1 MARRAA
7 RSGALWGLIFGFF
20 IIVQTH
26 AYTSTYKTQ
35 ASRDQLARAY
45 GSNTAMNALLGSER
59 AVNTVAGF
67 ASWRF
72 VGILSILG
80 SIWGLLTSTR
90 LMRGEEEA
98 GRYDLLLAG
107 QTTRRRAGGQALAGL
122 GAGLLALFVL
132 TALGAIVTGRSPSVG
147 FSLGQCLYFSV
158 TLVAG
163 AAMFLAIGALASQ
176 LASTRRRAAAMA
188 GVVFGVAYALRM
200 VADTNQGL
208 HWLVWLSPLGWVEET
223 RPLTDPNPV
232 ALLPVLVLLIAVT
245 AATLHLA
252 GTRDVGAASL
262 PGRDSSRPHL
272 ALLGGSAG
280 LAVRLMRPVA
290 LGWLFAVAAFAV
302 LIGTTAESSAKD
314 ATGSQGI
321 QQAIGRLGGH
331 GSLVADDLG
340 LDVPDPRAPDRADLG
355 RPDHRDADRGGRR
368 LPGEPPCPSG
378 EPDVVVRRTAGTVLP
393 SPAHGW
399 PAGRD
404 RGLGGRRQPAQR
416 GPFRVAGD
424 GRPEHRPAGALPPRP
439 RRAGARRVAA
449 ADLGSCLRIPGLV
462 VSRRVRGRRGSHQPL
477 ATGHI
482 RLLPHGSRPR
492 RQSRLAGHGGHH
504 RPRDPGSRPRRHPS
518 LPSRPEERMTWC
530 APGLARR
537 DAGYVR
543 ARRRGGVIRD
553 RPYLKRAVRPG
564 LRISD
569 LQALHA
575 EQHRHRILDHDARG
589 FLMILILW

>member
-1 MARRAA
+1 MTATLIERPPRELAPAGRYPGTVLAGQVARRAA
-7 RSGALWGLIFGFF
+7 RSGALWGLVFGLFIF
-20 IIVQTH
+20 VQTH
-26 AYTSTYKTQ
+26 AYISTYKTQ
-35 ASRDQLARAY
+35 AARDQLARAY

-67 ASWRF
+67 AYWRF
-72 VGILSILG
+72 VGILSVLG

-132 TALGAIVTGRSPSVG
+132 TALGAIVTGRSPSAG

-158 TLVAG
+158 TLVAA

-208 HWLVWLSPLGWVEET
+208 HWLMWLSPLGWVEET

-245 AATLHLA
+245 AVTLHLA
-252 GTRDVGAASL
+252 GTRDVGAASW
-262 PGRDSSRPHL
+262 PGRDSSQPHL

-321 QQAIGRLGGH
+321 GQAIGRLGGH

-340 LDVPDPRAPDRADLG
+340 LTFLILALLIALISAGQITAMRTEEADGYLENLLVRPVSRTSWFAGRLGLSALLLLTAGLLAGIGAWAGAASQHSGVRFGSLVTAGLNVVPPGLFLLG
-355 RPDHRDADRGGRR
+355 LGALVLGAWP
-368 LPGEPPCPSG
+368 
-378 EPDVVVRRTAGTVLP
+378 RRTSTVVYGYLAWSFLIEFAGGVVHTSHWLLDTSVFFHMVP
-393 SPAHGW
+393 APAASPDWSSMAVIT
-399 PAGRD
+399 
-404 RGLGGRRQPAQR
+404 GLGIG
-416 GPFRVAGD
+416 
-424 GRPEHRPAGALPPRP
+424 GA
-439 RRAGARRVAA
+439 V
-449 ADLGSCLRIPGLV
+449 LGGILL
-462 VSRRVRGRRGSHQPL
+462 SRRDQEN
-477 ATGHI
+477 A
-482 RLLPHGSRPR
+482 
-492 RQSRLAGHGGHH
+492 
-504 RPRDPGSRPRRHPS
+504 
-518 LPSRPEERMTWC
+518 
-530 APGLARR
+530 
-537 DAGYVR
+537 
-543 ARRRGGVIRD
+543 
-553 RPYLKRAVRPG
+553 
-564 LRISD
+564 
-569 LQALHA
+569 
-575 EQHRHRILDHDARG
+575 
-589 FLMILILW
+589 

>member
-1 MARRAA
+1 MTGRLLERPPRELAPAGRYPGTVLARQVARRAA

-67 ASWRF
+67 AYWRF
-72 VGILSILG
+72 VGILSVLG

-132 TALGAIVTGRSPSVG
+132 TALGAIVTGRSPSAG

-158 TLVAG
+158 TLVAA

-188 GVVFGVAYALRM
+188 GVVFGLAYALRM

-245 AATLHLA
+245 AVTLHLA
-252 GTRDVGAASL
+252 GTRDVGAASW
-262 PGRDSSRPHL
+262 PGRDSSQPHL

-321 QQAIGRLGGH
+321 SQAIGRLGGH
-331 GSLVADDLG
+331 GSIVADDLG
-340 LDVPDPRAPDRADLG
+340 LTFLILALLIALISAGQITAMRTEEADGYLENLLVRPVSRTSWFAGRLGLSCLLLLTAGLLAGIGAWAGAASQHSGVRFGSLVTAGLNVVPPGLFLLG
-355 RPDHRDADRGGRR
+355 LGALVLGAWP
-368 LPGEPPCPSG
+368 
-378 EPDVVVRRTAGTVLP
+378 RRTSAVVYGYLAWSFLIEFAGGVVHTSHWLLDTSVFFHMVP
-393 SPAHGW
+393 APATSPDWSSMAVIT
-399 PAGRD
+399 
-404 RGLGGRRQPAQR
+404 GLGIL
-416 GPFRVAGD
+416 
-424 GRPEHRPAGALPPRP
+424 GA
-439 RRAGARRVAA
+439 V
-449 ADLGSCLRIPGLV
+449 LGGI
-462 VSRRVRGRRGSHQPL
+462 
-477 ATGHI
+477 
-482 RLLPHGSRPR
+482 LL
-492 RQSRLAGHGGHH
+492 
-504 RPRDPGSRPRRHPS
+504 
-518 LPSRPEERMTWC
+518 C
-530 APGLARR
+530 RR
-537 DAGYVR
+537 DQKNA
-543 ARRRGGVIRD
+543 
-553 RPYLKRAVRPG
+553 
-564 LRISD
+564 
-569 LQALHA
+569 
-575 EQHRHRILDHDARG
+575 
-589 FLMILILW
+589 

>member
-1 MARRAA
+1 MTGQLLEWPPRELAPAGRYPATVLARQVARRAV
-7 RSGALWGLIFGFF
+7 RSGALWGLVFGLFIF
-20 IIVQTH
+20 VQTH

-35 ASRDQLARAY
+35 AARDQLARAY

-72 VGILSILG
+72 IGILGILG

-107 QTTRRRAGGQALAGL
+107 QTTRRHAGGQALAGL

-132 TALGAIVTGRSPSVG
+132 TALGVIVTGRPPSVG

-208 HWLVWLSPLGWVEET
+208 HWLMWLSPLGWVEET

-262 PGRDSSRPHL
+262 PGRDSSQPHL

-321 QQAIGRLGGH
+321 GQAIGRLGGH

-340 LDVPDPRAPDRADLG
+340 LTFLILVLLIALISAGQITAMRTEEAGGYLENLLVRPVSRASWFAGRLGLSALVLLTAGLLAGIGAWAGAASQHSGVRFGSLVAAGLNVVPPGLFLLG
-355 RPDHRDADRGGRR
+355 LGALVLGAWP
-368 LPGEPPCPSG
+368 
-378 EPDVVVRRTAGTVLP
+378 RRTSTVVYGYLAWSFLIEFAGGVVHTSHWLLDTSIFFHMVP
-393 SPAHGW
+393 APAASPDWSSMAIIT
-399 PAGRD
+399 
-404 RGLGGRRQPAQR
+404 GLGIG
-416 GPFRVAGD
+416 
-424 GRPEHRPAGALPPRP
+424 GA
-439 RRAGARRVAA
+439 V
-449 ADLGSCLRIPGLV
+449 LGGILL
-462 VSRRVRGRRGSHQPL
+462 SRRDQEN
-477 ATGHI
+477 A
-482 RLLPHGSRPR
+482 
-492 RQSRLAGHGGHH
+492 
-504 RPRDPGSRPRRHPS
+504 
-518 LPSRPEERMTWC
+518 
-530 APGLARR
+530 
-537 DAGYVR
+537 
-543 ARRRGGVIRD
+543 
-553 RPYLKRAVRPG
+553 
-564 LRISD
+564 
-569 LQALHA
+569 
-575 EQHRHRILDHDARG
+575 
-589 FLMILILW
+589 

>member
-1 MARRAA
+1 MTSQLIERPPRELAPAGRYPGTVLARQVARRAV

-20 IIVQTH
+20 IFVQTH

-35 ASRDQLARAY
+35 AARDQLARAY

-72 VGILSILG
+72 IGILGILG
-80 SIWGLLTSTR
+80 SIWGLLMSTR

-107 QTTRRRAGGQALAGL
+107 QTTRRHAGGQALAGL

-208 HWLVWLSPLGWVEET
+208 HWLVWLSPLGWVEEA

-262 PGRDSSRPHL
+262 PGRDSSPPHL

-314 ATGSQGI
+314 ATGSHGI
-321 QQAIGRLGGH
+321 GQAIGRLGGH

-340 LDVPDPRAPDRADLG
+340 LTFLILALLIALISAGQITAMRTEEAGGYLENLLVRPVSRASWFAGRLG
-355 RPDHRDADRGGRR
+355 
-368 LPGEPPCPSG
+368 LSCLLLI
-378 EPDVVVRRTAGTVLP
+378 TAGVL
-393 SPAHGW
+393 
-399 PAGRD
+399 AGIGAWAGAASQHSGVGFGSLVTAGLNVVPPGLFLL
-404 RGLGGRRQPAQR
+404 GLGALVFGAWPRLTSAVVYGYLAWSFLVEFAGGVVHTSHWLLDTSIFFHMVPA
-416 GPFRVAGD
+416 
-424 GRPEHRPAGALPPRP
+424 PAASPDWSSMGVITGLGILGA
-439 RRAGARRVAA
+439 V
-449 ADLGSCLRIPGLV
+449 LGGILL
-462 VSRRVRGRRGSHQPL
+462 SRRDQKN
-477 ATGHI
+477 A
-482 RLLPHGSRPR
+482 
-492 RQSRLAGHGGHH
+492 
-504 RPRDPGSRPRRHPS
+504 
-518 LPSRPEERMTWC
+518 
-530 APGLARR
+530 
-537 DAGYVR
+537 
-543 ARRRGGVIRD
+543 
-553 RPYLKRAVRPG
+553 
-564 LRISD
+564 
-569 LQALHA
+569 
-575 EQHRHRILDHDARG
+575 
-589 FLMILILW
+589 